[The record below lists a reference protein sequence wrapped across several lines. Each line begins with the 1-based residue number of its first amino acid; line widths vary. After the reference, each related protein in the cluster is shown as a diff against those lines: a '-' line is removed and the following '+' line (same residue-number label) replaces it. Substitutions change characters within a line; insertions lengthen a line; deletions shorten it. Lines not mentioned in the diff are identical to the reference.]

1 MKIQAKENLLTDLR
15 KLRAVMKRDDRFDGT
30 FVFAVR
36 STGIYCNPSCPARRP
51 RPEQVM
57 LFSSPDDAEHSGF
70 HPCKRC
76 RPREIH
82 SSRQKEVVERV
93 CRYIEANLGKK
104 LTLSSMSSH
113 VGISPYY
120 LQRIFKRIMGMS
132 PREYVEAHR
141 LAKMKM
147 RLKKGEPVIKA
158 LYSAGFSSRS
168 RLSDRVPAQFGMSP
182 GTYRRGGQGM
192 RITYTTVSCPLG
204 RMLIATTDLGICA
217 VCFGDSDAEVESS
230 LSAEYPAAKIQRNDT
245 IFKEQITAFTRYFT
259 GHQLDLNLPLDVQ
272 ATAFQWRVW
281 KKIQSIPHGSTSF
294 YGKIAHAL
302 GLPHAARAV
311 ARACATNPVPLI
323 IPCHRVVR
331 QDGKMGGY
339 RWGVKRKQALLSQE
353 QAVHQRVDSHA

>member
-1 MKIQAKENLLTDLR
+1 
-15 KLRAVMKRDDRFDGT
+15 
-30 FVFAVR
+30 
-36 STGIYCNPSCPARRP
+36 
-51 RPEQVM
+51 
-57 LFSSPDDAEHSGF
+57 
-70 HPCKRC
+70 
-76 RPREIH
+76 
-82 SSRQKEVVERV
+82 
-93 CRYIEANLGKK
+93 
-104 LTLSSMSSH
+104 
-113 VGISPYY
+113 
-120 LQRIFKRIMGMS
+120 
-132 PREYVEAHR
+132 
-141 LAKMKM
+141 
-147 RLKKGEPVIKA
+147 
-158 LYSAGFSSRS
+158 
-168 RLSDRVPAQFGMSP
+168 
-182 GTYRRGGQGM
+182 
-192 RITYTTVSCPLG
+192 
-204 RMLIATTDLGICA
+204 MLIATTDLGICA